1 VGDVAAVQAAVGE
14 AFRAE
19 WGRVVAHLIRVTGD
33 WDLAEDCAQDAFARA
48 LERWPRD
55 GIPDSPAGW
64 LKTTARN
71 RALDQL
77 RRTATGAA
85 KLRELAAS
93 MLRDEDRED
102 GRDGGDG
109 GDSGIADDRLRLM
122 FTCCHPALPRE
133 AQVALTLRT
142 LAGLTTAEIARAFL
156 VPAET
161 MAKRLVRAKR
171 KIREAAI
178 PYRVPPA
185 HQLPERLV
193 AVLAVLYALFNEGY
207 SATAGADLV
216 RRGLCAEAIRL
227 ARLLARLMPDE
238 PEALGLLALMV
249 LHHARSR
256 ARTDAAGDLVTLE
269 DQDRSLWD
277 TAAIGEACAVL
288 DAAVRP
294 GRRGPYQLMA
304 AIAACHATAPAAAA
318 TDWAQ
323 VALLYGRLSRM
334 VPSPVVALNQAVAVA
349 MADGPAAGLRL
360 ADQLDRSGALSGYH
374 LLPATRADLL
384 RRLGRRE
391 EAEAAYRRALQLAPT
406 DPERRYLAR
415 KLAGVHLSEG
425 RSSRR

>member
-1 VGDVAAVQAAVGE
+1 MGDVAGAQAAVAE
-14 AFRAE
+14 SFRAE
-19 WGRVVAHLIRVTGD
+19 WGRVVAYLIRVAGD

-77 RRTATGAA
+77 RRSATGAA

-93 MLRDEDRED
+93 MQRDESGDS
-102 GRDGGDG
+102 GGH
-109 GDSGIADDRLRLM
+109 GDSGNSGIADDRLRLM

-171 KIREAAI
+171 KIRDAAI

-207 SATAGADLV
+207 SATAGAGLV
-216 RRGLCAEAIRL
+216 RRGLCDEAIRL
-227 ARLLARLMPDE
+227 ARLLAGLMPDE

-249 LHHARSR
+249 LHHARSG

-269 DQDRSLWD
+269 DQDRGLWD

-288 DAAVRP
+288 DVAVRA
-294 GRRGPYQLMA
+294 GRVGPYQLMA
-304 AIAACHATAPAAAA
+304 AIAACHATAPVAAA
-318 TDWAQ
+318 TDWIQIA
-323 VALLYGRLSRM
+323 ALYGRLSQL
-334 VPSPVVALNQAVAVA
+334 VPSPVVALNQAVAVS

-360 ADQLDRSGALSGYH
+360 VEQLDRSGALAGYH

-384 RRLGRRE
+384 RRIGRRD
-391 EAEAAYRRALQLAPT
+391 EAEAAYRRALELAPT

-415 KLAGVHLSEG
+415 KLAEISAGG
-425 RSSRR
+425 